1 MKKIV
6 LLGPPGCG
14 KGTQSKLLV
23 QRNGFI
29 QLSTGDL
36 LREETSKKNSKLGE
50 KVKNLMESGELV
62 PDEIVIDIIVKK
74 VEEFKNKSVIFDG
87 FPRNLNQ
94 ATVLD
99 DSLQN
104 VSINLDRVIFFE
116 INFDILKE
124 RIEKRIKE
132 TENNNQRKDDNVET
146 LVNRIEVFK
155 ESTLPIVDYYEKKGI
170 LSKVDGIKEIEEVY
184 KEILNIIS

>member
-36 LREETSKKNSKLGE
+36 LREESSTKNSKLGE

-74 VEEFKNKSVIFDG
+74 VEEFKKKKC
-87 FPRNLNQ
+87 
-94 ATVLD
+94 
-99 DSLQN
+99 
-104 VSINLDRVIFFE
+104 
-116 INFDILKE
+116 DI
-124 RIEKRIKE
+124 
-132 TENNNQRKDDNVET
+132 
-146 LVNRIEVFK
+146 
-155 ESTLPIVDYYEKKGI
+155 
-170 LSKVDGIKEIEEVY
+170 
-184 KEILNIIS
+184 

>member
-146 LVNRIEVFK
+146 LVNRIDVFK

-184 KEILNIIS
+184 EEISKIIS

>member
-36 LREETSKKNSKLGE
+36 LREETSKKNSKLGV

-155 ESTLPIVDYYEKKGI
+155 ESTLPIVDYYEKK
-170 LSKVDGIKEIEEVY
+170 EF
-184 KEILNIIS
+184 